1 MQGDFN
7 KSATKTSA
15 ENEGVDVDLEMN
27 EGMLTDYSSEEE
39 EGDDDALS
47 HNNTDHKSSKN
58 EDYLH
63 PHRVTLTEREDH
75 AIKVMKKSRK
85 GVEDKGGEACESM
98 VMNDS
103 PMLPSSCIRKDGVFA
118 IERSQGMDTGA
129 AALQFQSS
137 SKSDGGDTPAIH
149 ATSEGG
155 LQT

>member
-1 MQGDFN
+1 MRGDFN

-39 EGDDDALS
+39 ERDDNALS
-47 HNNTDHKSSKN
+47 HYNTDHKSSKN

-63 PHRVTLTEREDH
+63 PHRVTLTEPEDH
-75 AIKVMKKSRK
+75 AIKWMKNSRK

-98 VMNDS
+98 VLNDS
-103 PMLPSSCIRKDGVFA
+103 TMLPSSCIRKDGSYA
-118 IERSQGMDTGA
+118 IETNQGMDTGA

-137 SKSDGGDTPAIH
+137 SKSDGGDKVAFH
-149 ATSEGG
+149 GTSEV
-155 LQT
+155 